1 MNILVNRHQVMC
13 QVGNYCLAKQLL
25 ANQYYL
31 FQSKY
36 NIIDSMYMYTADNA
50 AHLIQSYSS
59 SELQVQ
65 IMLEVLQNYYLDFDM
80 ITSFVQILEFECT

>member
-1 MNILVNRHQVMC
+1 MLMSHHEVMC

-31 FQSKY
+31 FQPKY
-36 NIIDSMYMYTADNA
+36 SIIDSMCMADNA

-59 SELQVQ
+59 SELQIQ
-65 IMLEVLQNYYLDFDM
+65 IMREVLKNYYLDFDM
-80 ITSFVQILEFECT
+80 ITSFVQVLEFEWT